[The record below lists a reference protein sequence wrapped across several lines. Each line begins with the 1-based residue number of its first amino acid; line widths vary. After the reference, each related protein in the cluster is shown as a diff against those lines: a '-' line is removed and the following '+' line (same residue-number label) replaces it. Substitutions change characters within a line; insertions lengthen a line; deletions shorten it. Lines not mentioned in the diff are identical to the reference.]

1 MRIEMGNKPLTAEG
15 IKVMTTF
22 ADGLKQMNVSDIAT
36 KLNLDL
42 KKNLEVDLGPLGKMT
57 STQFVNGLKEGTVG
71 IDAVFIFSAT
81 FI

>member
-36 KLNLDL
+36 KLNLIS
-42 KKNLEVDLGPLGKMT
+42 KRT
-57 STQFVNGLKEGTVG
+57 
-71 IDAVFIFSAT
+71 
-81 FI
+81 